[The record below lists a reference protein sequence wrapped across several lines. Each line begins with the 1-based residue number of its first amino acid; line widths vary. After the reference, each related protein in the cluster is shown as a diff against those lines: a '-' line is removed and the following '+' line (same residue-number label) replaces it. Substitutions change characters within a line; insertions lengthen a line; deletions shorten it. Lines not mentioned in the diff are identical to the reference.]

1 MANAFKNKG
10 LDITAVEQVIY
21 TAPAS
26 TESVI
31 HAVVLTNI
39 TDGFESLVSLSVNDV
54 SASADYKILHRVP
67 VSPGSTL
74 TFDKPI
80 NLEAGDSL
88 KVSASDNNLMTA
100 FLSVLE
106 VS

>member
-10 LDITAVEQVIY
+10 LNLTDAMQIMY
-21 TAPAS
+21 TTPAS
-26 TESVI
+26 KESVI
-31 HAVVLTNI
+31 HSVFLTNI
-39 TDGFESLVSLSVNDV
+39 TDGFEGFVSLTVHDV
-54 SASADYKILHRVP
+54 SASQDYVVLHRAP
-67 VSPGSTL
+67 VRPGSTL

-80 NLEAGDSL
+80 NLETGDSI

>member
-10 LDITAVEQVIY
+10 IDLTDTMQTMY
-21 TAPAS
+21 TTPAS
-26 TESVI
+26 KESVI
-31 HAVVLTNI
+31 HSVFLTNV
-39 TDGFESLVSLSVNDV
+39 TEGYEAFVSLSVNDV
-54 SASADYKILHRVP
+54 SASQDYKILHRAP
-67 VSPGSTL
+67 VKPGSTL

-80 NLEAGDSL
+80 NLEAGDSI